1 MLVGVMVTVLVQSSS
16 TSTSIFITMVA
27 ASLLTVKQ
35 AIPLVMGANVGTSV
49 TSTIV
54 ALGQSGNPDEFRRAF
69 AAATVHDMFNFMSVL
84 VLLPLEAITS
94 YLFTLSKALID
105 ASPGLSGE
113 KPPDILKKL
122 TKPFTSKIISV
133 NKKLINELAEA
144 SQTLDCAHVAP
155 GSVDYAGESCYDEK
169 QKESMLKHLFG
180 DKDIDASDTLVGALV
195 LLGALAILCISLF
208 VIVYLLK
215 SILKGNVAVWLH
227 KSVNGQVPDIKIGEN
242 IRIPMGWL
250 SGYLAMLVGMGLTIC
265 VQSSSIT
272 TSALTPLVG
281 IGVLKVER
289 MYPTVL
295 GANIGTCITGVLAAL
310 AADPEKI
317 EFTLQVAYAHLFF
330 NLSGIFIWYGIWP
343 LRAVPIRLAK
353 ALGDTTAKYRWFALA
368 YLAVCFFIVPAIFM
382 GFSLAGDAP
391 LLVLITLCI
400 ITAVFVGTVNV
411 MQARFPERLPIKLR
425 TWAWL
430 PEPLRSLRPYDE
442 HLFQPLGR
450 VCICCKS
457 NKSTTVELKNVKA
470 ELAPSNSELAI
481 AAERM

>member
-1 MLVGVMVTVLVQSSS
+1 VGVMVTVLVQSSS

-317 EFTLQVAYAHLFF
+317 ALTLQVAYAHLFF
-330 NLSGIFIWYGIWP
+330 NVSGIFIWYGIWP

>member
-1 MLVGVMVTVLVQSSS
+1 
-16 TSTSIFITMVA
+16 
-27 ASLLTVKQ
+27 
-35 AIPLVMGANVGTSV
+35 
-49 TSTIV
+49 
-54 ALGQSGNPDEFRRAF
+54 
-69 AAATVHDMFNFMSVL
+69 
-84 VLLPLEAITS
+84 
-94 YLFTLSKALID
+94 
-105 ASPGLSGE
+105 
-113 KPPDILKKL
+113 
-122 TKPFTSKIISV
+122 
-133 NKKLINELAEA
+133 
-144 SQTLDCAHVAP
+144 
-155 GSVDYAGESCYDEK
+155 
-169 QKESMLKHLFG
+169 MLKHLFG

-317 EFTLQVAYAHLFF
+317 ALTLQVAYAHLFF

>member
-1 MLVGVMVTVLVQSSS
+1 MVTVLVQSSS

-317 EFTLQVAYAHLFF
+317 ALTLQVAYAHLFF

-343 LRAVPIRLAK
+343 LRAIPINAAK
-353 ALGDTTAKYRWFALA
+353 YLGDTTAQYRWFALV

>member
-1 MLVGVMVTVLVQSSS
+1 MVTVLVQSSS

-317 EFTLQVAYAHLFF
+317 ALTLQVAYAHLFF
-330 NLSGIFIWYGIWP
+330 NVSGIFIWYGIWP

>member
-317 EFTLQVAYAHLFF
+317 ALTLQVAYAHLFF
-330 NLSGIFIWYGIWP
+330 NVSGIFIWYGIWP